1 LGHFESVCE
10 AVADVIRK
18 AGSKNLGLV
27 HHPPERACVHG
38 AMAVANKGI
47 AIGVGGFRIAPSP
60 APFDIESKT
69 GQGRRNRHLI

>member
-1 LGHFESVCE
+1 
-10 AVADVIRK
+10 
-18 AGSKNLGLV
+18 
-27 HHPPERACVHG
+27 VHG